1 MCSLRGASVRP
12 VASLALGA
20 ALVVLAP
27 PGRADSPAPPPPRAL
42 ESVLA
47 ADAVE
52 LPHGVA
58 RRHLRAFYA
67 GRDYAPVWLAPDTP
81 RAHALVAR
89 LSTAA
94 REGLRPG
101 DYRPAALRADLAGLR
116 GAEARARLEA
126 RLSAQFLHDAQ
137 ALARGRG
144 RPGESLA
151 GAPAAGT
158 EATDALAD
166 LAASDAP
173 ETVFDRLPPAN
184 PVYRRLRRAL
194 ADLRAIVKAGGWPRV
209 TGTRTV
215 ERGMTGP
222 QVAQIRARLRASG
235 DLTIASDAPATYDAW
250 SKIQLKGC
258 FTVQHL
264 ALARRPTP

>member
-1 MCSLRGASVRP
+1 
-12 VASLALGA
+12 
-20 ALVVLAP
+20 
-27 PGRADSPAPPPPRAL
+27 
-42 ESVLA
+42 
-47 ADAVE
+47 
-52 LPHGVA
+52 
-58 RRHLRAFYA
+58 
-67 GRDYAPVWLAPDTP
+67 
-81 RAHALVAR
+81 
-89 LSTAA
+89 
-94 REGLRPG
+94 
-101 DYRPAALRADLAGLR
+101 
-116 GAEARARLEA
+116 LEA
-126 RLSAQFLHDAQ
+126 RLSAQFLNYAQ
-137 ALARGRG
+137 DLARGRV
-144 RPGESLA
+144 RPGESFA

-166 LAASDAP
+166 LAASDAA

-194 ADLRAIVKAGGWPRV
+194 ADLRAIVQAGGWPRV